1 MKGLEVLY
9 RPSGP
14 AREYAPLACN
24 LFTGCSH
31 GCVYC
36 YAPRCLHMTRE
47 EFSHPAPRPKILE
60 RLQKDVDRI
69 VKARPSPEA
78 CRGMEACCGSYM
90 ADGPVLFCFTCDPYA
105 PLEADMLITQKALRI
120 LGEAGIRTRVLTKN
134 GSLARRDF
142 SLMKQYGVEF
152 GVTICFDSENMRAQ
166 WEPNAG
172 SIAGRMNALAEAHG
186 LGIKTWVSV
195 EPVIEPKA
203 ALRAMELCREHVDRF
218 AVGKLN
224 HAKSDVDW
232 TAFLRDTLDQF
243 AAWDCGYYIKDAL
256 WDFTDDVTLEK
267 ER

>member
-1 MKGLEVLY
+1 MKGLDVIY
-9 RPSGP
+9 KP
-14 AREYAPLACN
+14 AGMAKEYSPLACN
-24 LFTGCSH
+24 LFIGCSH
-31 GCVYC
+31 GCTYC
-36 YAPRCLHMTRE
+36 YAPRCLHMTRA
-47 EFSHPAPRPKILE
+47 EFIKPAPRPKILE
-60 RLQKDVDRI
+60 RLREDVYRL
-69 VKARPSPEA
+69 RPLQGET
-78 CRGMEACCGSYM
+78 
-90 ADGPVLFCFTCDPYA
+90 GPVLLCFTCDPYS
-105 PLEADMLITQKALRI
+105 PLEADMLITQRALRI

-142 SLMKQYGVEF
+142 GLMKQYGVEF
-152 GVTICFDSENMRAQ
+152 GVTICFDSETMRET

-186 LGIKTWVSV
+186 MGIKTWVSV

-203 ALRAMELCREHVDRF
+203 ALRAMELCHEHVDRF

-232 TAFLRDTLDQF
+232 NAFLRSTLEQF

-256 WDFTDDVTLEK
+256 WDFADDVTLDRWEK